1 MTYKELLEF
10 LKSLPDD
17 DVRLHGNVTI
27 YDAGTD
33 EFFGQVE
40 LLEAVGS
47 DVLDDNHFY
56 LAWEA

>member
-1 MTYKELLEF
+1 MTYRELLEF

-17 DVRLHGNVTI
+17 DVRLGNNVTV
-27 YDAGTD
+27 YDAAAD

-40 LLEAVGS
+40 LLEAVDS
-47 DVLDDNHFY
+47 DVLDDDHFY